1 MKNKTVFVCNECG
14 YESVKW
20 LGRCSACGAWN
31 SMFEEKVKSQK
42 TSSAP
47 FSMSNDKIATA
58 VQFNKLELNSE
69 ARFSCGIGE
78 LDGVLGG
85 GIVEGSLILVGGDP
99 GIGKSTLLLQMCNS
113 LPKDIKILYVSGEE
127 SGNQIKMRGQRLKT
141 QNENLYLL
149 SDTNMENIIAQ
160 IEKVQPK
167 ILIIDSVQTM
177 YSPDISS
184 VPGSVS
190 QVREAAVSFMRI
202 AKEMNVSVFLVGHV
216 TKDGAIAGPKIL
228 EHIVDC
234 VLYFEGEQHHCHR
247 ILRCV
252 KNRFGSTNEIGVFEM
267 HDSGLAE
274 VKNPSMLFLE
284 GRPENEPGSCVVCT
298 IEGSRPMLAEFQA
311 LVADSSFNNPKRMA
325 TGTDHNR
332 VSLLMAVLEKRVGL
346 NLAGKDAYVNVIGGI
361 RIDEPAADL
370 AIVLSIASAFR
381 DKPIGKDY
389 VAMGEVGLT
398 GELRGVNQMEKR
410 LAEAEKLGFTHA
422 IIPKANE
429 VKLPKDSKMTLHYAG
444 TVYQALQYIV

>member
-1 MKNKTVFVCNECG
+1 MKAKTVFVCSECG
-14 YESVKW
+14 YESAKW
-20 LGRCSACGAWN
+20 LGRCSSCGAWN
-31 SMFEEKVKSQK
+31 TMVEEKIKPQKASSPLLGRTADKAAEAVKFDQLQLSDE
-42 TSSAP
+42 S
-47 FSMSNDKIATA
+47 
-58 VQFNKLELNSE
+58 
-69 ARFSCGIGE
+69 RFSCGIGE

-99 GIGKSTLLLQMCNS
+99 GIGKSTLLLQMCS
-113 LPKDIKILYVSGEE
+113 LLPEDLKILYVSGEE

-141 QNENLYLL
+141 KNDNLFLL
-149 SDTNMENIIAQ
+149 SDTNMDNIITQ
-160 IEKVQPK
+160 VEKIRPK
-167 ILIIDSVQTM
+167 VLIIDSVQTM
-177 YSPDISS
+177 YNPDISS

-267 HDSGLAE
+267 HDTGLTE
-274 VKNPSMLFLE
+274 VKNPSLLFLE

-298 IEGSRPMLAEFQA
+298 VEGSRPMLAEFQA

-325 TGTDHNR
+325 TGTDYNR

-370 AIVLSIASAFR
+370 GIVLAIASAFR
-381 DKPIGKDY
+381 DKPIGKEF

-398 GELRGVNQMEKR
+398 GELRGINRMEQR

-429 VKLPKDSKMTLHYAG
+429 VILPPDSKMNLHYAS
-444 TVYQALQYIV
+444 TVYQALQYIM